1 MPTYEEL
8 KARAQQVRD
17 EVTIGGNTALRVG
30 QLLMD
35 MVDKTEESGE
45 SGGGSIVTVT
55 EDENYIN
62 VNIID
67 NTPVLSV
74 SAESIVMGGDTKT
87 ATFKVSGLRLRGDI
101 NIGVSGT
108 GFTVDK
114 ESISPVDGTVA
125 ETTVTVTYGGS
136 ASASG
141 SISVSSAGAVPA
153 SISLT
158 YTEQQVPTIIV
169 DDSAIAF
176 KAGGGSTNQQ
186 TLTVQGVNLEAG
198 ITAAISGT
206 DAGKFSVSPA
216 SIIQSGGTASGTL
229 TITYSPAA
237 ADSGTHTAT
246 LTLSS
251 SGATSKVI
259 TLNGAVSTLTVSKQ
273 SMTFSTD
280 QGVAVTD
287 TFTVEGTNLNS
298 DITIAASGTGF
309 SVSPNT
315 IAQSGGTV
323 ASTTVT
329 VTYSPSAAG
338 TNTGSITI
346 QSSGVTQ
353 TISLSG
359 TAEAEVSPDAE
370 GNFTKGGIHYKIIEG
385 SQNVMV
391 WNGESLS
398 AVAATKYTGAINIP
412 STVVAGGVTYN
423 VTKIGNYAFRDCTG
437 VTSVTLPNGLVEIG
451 YVAFYNCG
459 FTALNIPD
467 TVTTIDNSVA
477 NCTNLVDVTLPNNP
491 AFTTI
496 PAYFLS
502 KCTKIRTLIVPASVT
517 TYTDAYFCNNVPL
530 TTLDIRS
537 TSGTLKG
544 DFDNMPTG
552 SSVIIRKSDGV
563 LSKSAYPFGKPSKS
577 TLYVPSSLV
586 STYQSAAGWGIAD
599 GNGYGMFTGT
609 NQIQAINE

>member
-1 MPTYEEL
+1 MGKEL
-8 KARAQQVRD
+8 
-17 EVTIGGNTALRVG
+17 ALRIDEAG
-30 QLLMD
+30 
-35 MVDKTEESGE
+35 

-55 EDENYIN
+55 EDENYVN

-108 GFTVDK
+108 GFTVNK

-169 DDSAIAF
+169 DDSAISF
-176 KAGGGSTNQQ
+176 KAGGGATNQQ
-186 TLTVQGVNLEAG
+186 TLTVQGVNLTAG
-198 ITAAISGT
+198 ITAAIGGT
-206 DAGKFSVSPA
+206 NAGKFSVSPA
-216 SIIQSGGTASGTL
+216 SISQSGGTASGTL
-229 TITYSPAA
+229 TVTYSPAA

-259 TLNGAVSTLTVSKQ
+259 TLNGAVSSLTVSKQ

-346 QSSGVTQ
+346 QSSGVTK

-359 TAEAEVSPDAE
+359 TAEAAAVSDDE
-370 GNFTKGGIHYKIIEG
+370 GKFTKKDANGNTLYLKRGISDGQKTLNVTVYNSTYDSEYGNNPVSGYSGDIVIPATVTVDGVECTIKSISTNCFNRATMTSISLPNTITSIGIYSFRRCNSLTSLTIPDSVTSLGLSFVNDCSNLETLILG
-385 SQNVMV
+385 SGASEIPN
-391 WNGESLS
+391 
-398 AVAATKYTGAINIP
+398 YTGSTCP
-412 STVVAGGVTYN
+412 KLSTVVIPEG
-423 VTKIGNYAFRDCTG
+423 VTKINQYCFGSTFTSIDMPSTLSTIGGNTKFCVNSSST
-437 VTSVTLPNGLVEIG
+437 VTIRRSTPPSVS
-451 YVAFYNCG
+451 G
-459 FTALNIPD
+459 FTFVVSSSSTD
-467 TVTTIDNSVA
+467 TTEA
-477 NCTNLVDVTLPNNP
+477 
-491 AFTTI
+491 
-496 PAYFLS
+496 
-502 KCTKIRTLIVPASVT
+502 
-517 TYTDAYFCNNVPL
+517 
-530 TTLDIRS
+530 
-537 TSGTLKG
+537 TLK
-544 DFDNMPTG
+544 
-552 SSVIIRKSDGV
+552 
-563 LSKSAYPFGKPSKS
+563 
-577 TLYVPSSLV
+577 VPSAAV
-586 STYQSAAGWGIAD
+586 STYQGASFWGTA
-599 GNGYGMFTGT
+599 NSSGYKMF
-609 NQIQAINE
+609 NPNNIVAITE

>member
-1 MPTYEEL
+1 MGKEL
-8 KARAQQVRD
+8 
-17 EVTIGGNTALRVG
+17 ALRIDEAG
-30 QLLMD
+30 
-35 MVDKTEESGE
+35 

-55 EDENYIN
+55 EDENYVN

-114 ESISPVDGTVA
+114 ESISPVDGTVV
-125 ETTVTVTYGGS
+125 ETTVTVTYGRS

-141 SISVSSAGAVPA
+141 SIVVSSSGAAPA
-153 SISLT
+153 SIGLT
-158 YTEQQVPTIIV
+158 YTEQQVPTILA
-169 DDSAIAF
+169 DDTAISF

-216 SIIQSGGTASGTL
+216 SISQSGGTASGTL

-259 TLNGAVSTLTVSKQ
+259 TLNGAVSSLTVSEQ
-273 SMTFSTD
+273 SMSFSTD

-287 TFTVEGTNLNS
+287 TFTVEGANLNE

-315 IAQSGGTV
+315 IAQSGGAV

-346 QSSGVTQ
+346 QSSGVTK
-353 TISLSG
+353 TITLSG

-385 SQNVMV
+385 TQNVMV

-423 VTKIGNYAFRDCTG
+423 VTKIGAYAFRDCTG

-451 YVAFYNCG
+451 FVSFYNCG
-459 FTALNIPD
+459 LSALNIPD
-467 TVTTIDNSVA
+467 TVTTIENSIA
-477 NCTNLVDVTLPNNP
+477 NCTKLADVTLPNNP

-502 KCTKIRTLIVPASVT
+502 SCTKIRTLIIPASVT
-517 TYTDAYFCNNVPL
+517 TCTDNYFCNLVPL
-530 TTLDIRS
+530 TTLDIRM
-537 TSGTLKG
+537 TGGTIRG
-544 DFDNMPTG
+544 GFSSMPAG

-563 LSKSAYPFGKPSKS
+563 LSKSGYPFGKPSKS

-586 STYQSAAGWGIAD
+586 STYQSAQGWGTVD
-599 GNGYGMFTGT
+599 NNGYGMFTGT